1 MNKDLKEMRKQAT
14 WISVR
19 KSIPGRE
26 NSHCKGSEEKLC
38 IQWGGKEE
46 NREKGKREGKNGE
59 EWGKKKLGSKLLCL
73 VGIRKYLIF
82 YLKEIESH

>member
-1 MNKDLKEMRKQAT
+1 MRAFKKNLLCGKRLT
-14 WISVR
+14 WINL
-19 KSIPGRE
+19 G
-26 NSHCKGSEEKLC
+26 
-38 IQWGGKEE
+38 
-46 NREKGKREGKNGE
+46 EGKNGE

>member
-38 IQWGGKEE
+38 IQWGRKEE
-46 NREKGKREGKNGE
+46 NREKGRGEGKNGE